1 VNGPVSIVSGVSVGE
16 YKLRLLTEILFFYL
30 IKSRR

>member
-1 VNGPVSIVSGVSVGE
+1 VNGPVSIVPSESVGE

-30 IKSRR
+30 IRSRR